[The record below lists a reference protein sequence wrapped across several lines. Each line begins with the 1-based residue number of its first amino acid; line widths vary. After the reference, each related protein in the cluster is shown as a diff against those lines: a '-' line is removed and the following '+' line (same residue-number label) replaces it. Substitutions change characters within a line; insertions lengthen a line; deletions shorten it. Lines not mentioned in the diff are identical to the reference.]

1 MGVVIALSIILH
13 TALFLSSVGVFW
25 FTARKES
32 FHYNDWL
39 IYIGVTIVAAFL
51 NVSLV
56 ALAVSNV
63 KSLQGSQS
71 AVYGY
76 TAFPIIPVVLLLMT
90 YPLFQFLKRKNIINV
105 KYSSVFWG
113 IVLSA
118 PLGHALGAAVSIL
131 GII

>member
-13 TALFLSSVGVFW
+13 TALLLSSIGVFW
-25 FTARKES
+25 YTARKES
-32 FHYNDWL
+32 FQYKDWL
-39 IYIGVTIVAAFL
+39 IYIGVTFVAAFL

-56 ALAVSNV
+56 ALAVMNIEA
-63 KSLQGSQS
+63 LQGSKS

-76 TAFPIIPVVLLLMT
+76 TAFPVIPIVLLLMT
-90 YPLFQFLKRKNIINV
+90 YPAFQLLKRKNSFNV

-131 GII
+131 EII